1 MESFL
6 LCVCYQNEGRIFL
19 FFPVSYITDPIIL
32 TVYGYQVLGLLVE
45 VMTKDIREHITS
57 ILHVAKGILEASI
70 HAASN
75 KGLDIMNEPAIPL
88 WKEAYYSLIM
98 LEKMLQYFP
107 ELYFERN
114 LEV

>member
-1 MESFL
+1 MR
-6 LCVCYQNEGRIFL
+6 EGFF